1 MMFSTTS
8 SAYKTI
14 CPVWSSL
21 YLNGATSISYS
32 VFFQVQ
38 RWEHIVDGS
47 LKYKIS
53 PCDPSDWIP
62 VLNEGHA
69 EQSGGCELNM
79 RMKRRIFSKRQNVY
93 GLVMKIIFKGRLY
106 CSITDHKT
114 GHIEALPIH
123 LVTLQ
128 NAPTSR
134 WGPLGLG
141 LLDPPSQSQM
151 VWNTLSRIE
160 RLKVDFIWEIT

>member
-1 MMFSTTS
+1 MMFSTIS

-93 GLVMKIIFKGRLY
+93 GLVMKIISKDAYIAALLITRLGILKLFPFILWLY
-106 CSITDHKT
+106 KMPSKPQLL
-114 GHIEALPIH
+114 GEALWAWACLTPPPK
-123 LVTLQ
+123 V
-128 NAPTSR
+128 R
-134 WGPLGLG
+134 W
-141 LLDPPSQSQM
+141 SEI
-151 VWNTLSRIE
+151 LSVA
-160 RLKVDFIWEIT
+160 LKD